1 MVEIRL
7 ISNQRRATVENARR
21 WLDISRRWRRCE
33 QGAATD
39 LHYAP
44 QFAATSLTKAEW
56 ALIPCWRPMGWTM
69 CWTFWTKAK
78 HCLISI
84 NFFISKGPASRAG
97 PNEMKKLTFALLGG
111 GVWTPPLRFFAD
123 SKKTAARSAAGFSP
137 TLSPIFLATF
147 VKVSIL
153 GHARSGHQVRSSDH
167 TLQKVY
173 NRAPATVF
181 EGKLWNFRNMIRSSV
196 PTKCISWIFDI
207 GDLRSGHFRDLPII
221 SQWAKMK
228 LPVLCFI
235 LSLYEWIRIR

>member
-1 MVEIRL
+1 MKQ
-7 ISNQRRATVENARR
+7 ISHSWVGLKERHGQILCSSANVKKFKNRNRGLPEDM
-21 WLDISRRWRRCE
+21 L
-33 QGAATD
+33 
-39 LHYAP
+39 P
-44 QFAATSLTKAEW
+44 
-56 ALIPCWRPMGWTM
+56 
-69 CWTFWTKAK
+69 
-78 HCLISI
+78 
-84 NFFISKGPASRAG
+84 
-97 PNEMKKLTFALLGG
+97 MKKALTFALLGG
-111 GVWTPPLRFFAD
+111 VRVWTPPPPRFFAD

-153 GHARSGHQVRSSDH
+153 GLARSGHQVRSSDH
-167 TLQKVY
+167 TLQKLY

-221 SQWAKMK
+221 SQWAKIK

-235 LSLYEWIRIR
+235 LSLYEWNLIR